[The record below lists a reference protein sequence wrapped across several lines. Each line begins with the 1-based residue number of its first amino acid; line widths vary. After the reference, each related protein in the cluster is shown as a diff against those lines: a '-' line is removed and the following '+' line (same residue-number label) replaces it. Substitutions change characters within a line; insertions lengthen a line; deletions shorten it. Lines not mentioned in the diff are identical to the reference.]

1 MNNNSLVNF
10 LIIKFGSRK
19 TWVAISGVATALC
32 ALLQV
37 DPTVSANIVAL
48 IVAIG
53 AFASTMLR
61 DTPDG
66 KDTEDTEETSNEKEE
81 TNEQI

>member
-1 MNNNSLVNF
+1 MNNNSLINF

-19 TWVAISGVATALC
+19 TWVAISGVATAIC

-53 AFASTMLR
+53 AFASNMLR

-66 KDTEDTEETSNEKEE
+66 NDTEELETPNEKEE
-81 TNEQI
+81 NNEQI

>member
-1 MNNNSLVNF
+1 MNNNSLVKF

-19 TWVAISGVATALC
+19 TWIAISGVATALC

-66 KDTEDTEETSNEKEE
+66 SDAEELETSNEKED

>member
-1 MNNNSLVNF
+1 MNNNSLVKF

-19 TWVAISGVATALC
+19 TWVAISGVATAIC

-66 KDTEDTEETSNEKEE
+66 NDTEETSNKKEE